1 MILFLGTTASFWFM
15 NNFQIGYYLRVQ
27 ADETEALTTAHGFI
41 IETFNKK
48 KTSFNNISSL
58 TTTTRGVTNMLV

>member
-1 MILFLGTTASFWFM
+1 M